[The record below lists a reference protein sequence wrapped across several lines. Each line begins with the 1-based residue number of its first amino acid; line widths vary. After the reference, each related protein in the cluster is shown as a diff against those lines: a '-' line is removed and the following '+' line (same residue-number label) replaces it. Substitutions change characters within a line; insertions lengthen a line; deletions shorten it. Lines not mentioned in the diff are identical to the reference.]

1 MRRTLLYLA
10 QAAIHE
16 KLFLHPSKA
25 AWLMSKFTDYI
36 GSRFG
41 NPRGFVGKV
50 CCRFI
55 RQQVDFENHQVKDI
69 VKDKSFVVIYTKT

>member
-1 MRRTLLYLA
+1 
-10 QAAIHE
+10 
-16 KLFLHPSKA
+16 
-25 AWLMSKFTDYI
+25 MSKFIDYI
-36 GSRFG
+36 AFQFG

-50 CCRFI
+50 CCCFI